1 MPYIMCSGKLRR
13 QLGYIGRRRT
23 DIPDGRM
30 SGVFLGPWAA
40 KVFTDQGRELIL
52 GVETR
57 TYLTLLFPL
66 PPAAQFQ
73 LRFAEALASAFAD
86 AGVPRVS
93 ARAECAAVEFEP
105 LVPLRNRQLTSVL
118 NDIEFFCGIEF
129 AYHDDLRT
137 VQRNLNLIPYPHL
150 DPCEPIAVIKRLF
163 KPAEPIERF
172 IAH

>member
-1 MPYIMCSGKLRR
+1 MACIMCSGKLWR
-13 QLGYIGRRRT
+13 QLGHSGRPRA
-23 DIPDGRM
+23 DIPDERM

-52 GVETR
+52 GLDTR

-66 PPAAQFQ
+66 PPAVQFQ
-73 LRFAEALASAFAD
+73 LRFAESLASALSD
-86 AGVPRVS
+86 AGVPRIY

-118 NDIEFFCGIEF
+118 NDIEYFCGIEF

-137 VQRNLNLIPYPHL
+137 VQRNLNVIPYPHL

-163 KPAEPIERF
+163 QPVTPMERF
-172 IAH
+172 VAH